1 MKTSILFLISD
12 EKTIKEIIRNVV
24 PLQDEF
30 DFFFAE
36 NGEKGLQILA
46 NNKIDFVF
54 ASPSIILPSGS
65 NVFHEIKRLFPEAIR
80 FALVPSIENQVVA
93 QLSQYVHQFVQPPY
107 TAETFKE
114 RIEQTLNLQSILQNE
129 RIKELVQNITS
140 LPSLPE
146 LYIQIEQEV
155 AKPEFS
161 LSKIANLIS
170 KDPNLTAKILQIVN
184 SAYFGLQREIS
195 NINFALTY
203 LGINVIKS
211 LIFYIHLFSN
221 FKVTPE
227 NRKYLE
233 QFWQHSLVVASNAY
247 HLAEK
252 YMSEKYQIDS
262 AYTAGVL
269 HDVGKFILLNTYTY
283 PQNVILLAEQKAM
296 DNLDAER
303 EIYQCTHAEIGAYLL
318 GLWGFPISIVEA
330 VAYHHQPS
338 KLRKSTLNF
347 ATILHIADFLYYA
360 PNLDVP
366 HIQEVGIEKDIIE
379 SIYYFRTIRQL
390 RRK

>member
-1 MKTSILFLISD
+1 MKTGILFLSD
-12 EKTIKEIIRNVV
+12 ETTIKEIIRNVV
-24 PLQDEF
+24 PLQDDF
-30 DFFFAE
+30 DIFFAE
-36 NGEKGLQILA
+36 SGEKGLQILA
-46 NNKIDFVF
+46 NNKIDIFF
-54 ASPSIILPSGS
+54 GSPNITLPSGS
-65 NVFHEIKRLFPEAIR
+65 NIFYEIKRVFPETIR
-80 FALVPSIENQVVA
+80 FALVSNLESPSVA

-107 TAETFKE
+107 TLENLKE
-114 RIEQTLNLQSILQNE
+114 RIERTSSLQKTLKNE
-129 RIKELVQNITS
+129 NIKELVQNITA

-155 AKPEFS
+155 ARPDFS
-161 LSKIANLIS
+161 LSKIGNLIA

-184 SAYFGLQREIS
+184 SAYFGLQREIT
-195 NINFALTY
+195 NINFALSY
-203 LGINVIKS
+203 LGVNVIKS

-233 QFWQHSLVVASNAY
+233 QFWKHSLIVASNTY

-252 YMSEKYQIDS
+252 HLTSKSEIDS

-269 HDVGKFILLNTYTY
+269 HDVGKFVLLNTYTY
-283 PQNVILLAEQKAM
+283 PQNVMLLAEQKAM
-296 DNLDAER
+296 DNLEAEN

-318 GLWGFPISIVEA
+318 GLWGFPITIVEA

-338 KLRKSTLNF
+338 KLKKSSLNF
-347 ATILHIADFLYYA
+347 STILHIADFLYYT

-366 HIQEVGIEKDIIE
+366 HIQEIGLEKDLIE
-379 SIYYFRTIRQL
+379 AIYYFKNLRLL

>member
-1 MKTSILFLISD
+1 MKTGILFLSD
-12 EKTIKEIIRNVV
+12 ETTIKEIIRNVV
-24 PLQDEF
+24 PLQDDF
-30 DFFFAE
+30 DIFFAE
-36 NGEKGLQILA
+36 SGEKGLQILA
-46 NNKIDFVF
+46 NNKIDIFF
-54 ASPSIILPSGS
+54 GSPNITLPSGS
-65 NVFHEIKRLFPEAIR
+65 NIFYEIKRVFPETIR
-80 FALVPSIENQVVA
+80 FALVSNLESPSVA

-107 TAETFKE
+107 TLENLKE
-114 RIEQTLNLQSILQNE
+114 RIERTSSLQKTLKNE
-129 RIKELVQNITS
+129 KIKELVQNITA

-155 AKPEFS
+155 ARPDFS
-161 LSKIANLIS
+161 LSKIGNLIA

-184 SAYFGLQREIS
+184 SAYFGLQREIT
-195 NINFALTY
+195 NINFALSY
-203 LGINVIKS
+203 LGVNVIKS

-233 QFWQHSLVVASNAY
+233 QFWKHSLIVASNTY

-252 YMSEKYQIDS
+252 HLTSKSEIDS

-269 HDVGKFILLNTYTY
+269 HDVGKFVLLNTYTY
-283 PQNVILLAEQKAM
+283 PQNVMLLAEQKAM
-296 DNLDAER
+296 DNLEAEN

-318 GLWGFPISIVEA
+318 GLWGFPITIVEA

-338 KLRKSTLNF
+338 KLKKSSLNF
-347 ATILHIADFLYYA
+347 STILHIADFLYYT

-366 HIQEVGIEKDIIE
+366 HIQEIGLEKDLIE
-379 SIYYFRTIRQL
+379 AIYYFKNLRLL

>member
-1 MKTSILFLISD
+1 MKTGILFLSD
-12 EKTIKEIIRNVV
+12 ETTIKEIIRNVV
-24 PLQDEF
+24 PLQDDF
-30 DFFFAE
+30 DIFFAE
-36 NGEKGLQILA
+36 SGEKGLQILA
-46 NNKIDFVF
+46 NNKIDIFF
-54 ASPSIILPSGS
+54 GSPNITLPSGS
-65 NVFHEIKRLFPEAIR
+65 NIFYEIKRVFPETIR
-80 FALVPSIENQVVA
+80 FALVSNLESPSVA

-107 TAETFKE
+107 TLENLKE
-114 RIEQTLNLQSILQNE
+114 RIERTSSLQKTLKNE
-129 RIKELVQNITS
+129 NIKELVQNITA

-155 AKPEFS
+155 ARPDFS
-161 LSKIANLIS
+161 LSKIGNLIA

-184 SAYFGLQREIS
+184 SAYFGLQREIT

-203 LGINVIKS
+203 LGVNVIKS

-233 QFWQHSLVVASNAY
+233 QFWKHSLIVASNTY

-252 YMSEKYQIDS
+252 HLTSKSEIDS

-269 HDVGKFILLNTYTY
+269 HDVGKFVLLNTYTY
-283 PQNVILLAEQKAM
+283 PQDVMLLAEQKAM
-296 DNLDAER
+296 DNLEAEN

-318 GLWGFPISIVEA
+318 GLWGFPITIVEA

-338 KLRKSTLNF
+338 KLKKSSLNF
-347 ATILHIADFLYYA
+347 STILHIADFLYYT

-366 HIQEVGIEKDIIE
+366 HIQEIGLEKDLIE
-379 SIYYFRTIRQL
+379 AIYYFKNLRLL